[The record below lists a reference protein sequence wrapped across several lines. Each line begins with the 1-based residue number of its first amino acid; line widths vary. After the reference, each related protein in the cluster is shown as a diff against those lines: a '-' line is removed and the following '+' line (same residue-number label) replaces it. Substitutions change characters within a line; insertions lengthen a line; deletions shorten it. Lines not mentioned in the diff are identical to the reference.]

1 MDKFIPIIVK
11 VNNKDKTWYLDVS
24 NLSLSELIDL
34 KNELVGTKGHSIQY
48 LDAIIHDEIGYDY
61 NDFKSIKR
69 ENKAIRSPMK
79 KSKVYIKRMRKN
91 GR

>member
-34 KNELVGTKGHSIQY
+34 KNELVGTKGRSIQY

>member
-24 NLSLSELIDL
+24 DLNLSELIDL
-34 KNELVGTKGHSIQY
+34 KNELVGTKGRSIQY